1 MRNEKMNLNQQLEEL
16 KVLAGIYKP
25 YQMEDTTQ
33 ENISYTGTEKSKYQK
48 KHKIEPGTKEWFK
61 LWFARP
67 KLTGEKSIREEMI

>member
-1 MRNEKMNLNQQLEEL
+1 MQNEKTSLQQQIDEL

-25 YQMEDTTQ
+25 YQPEETQQ

-48 KHKIEPGTKEWFK
+48 RHKIEPGTREWFK

-67 KLTGEKSIREEMI
+67 RMTGESPYGKE

>member
-1 MRNEKMNLNQQLEEL
+1 MQNEKTSLQQQIDEL

-25 YQMEDTTQ
+25 YQPEETQQ

-67 KLTGEKSIREEMI
+67 RMTGESPYGKE

>member
-1 MRNEKMNLNQQLEEL
+1 MQNERTSLQQQIDEL

-25 YQMEDTTQ
+25 YQPEETQQ
-33 ENISYTGTEKSKYQK
+33 ENIFYTGTEKSKYQK

-67 KLTGEKSIREEMI
+67 RMTGESPYGKE